1 VILLQEFKDATERW
15 GERTG
20 YPTHDQIADE
30 LGAKQVNYD
39 IVDTTRWGQ
48 VVEYVY
54 ERDGEFVKVTYEE
67 GSGDSDIDY
76 SPEFTDVVPVTKTV
90 VTYVPVEPKVSSGVG
105 DAVANAMS
113 F

>member
-1 VILLQEFKDATERW
+1 MALVDEFREKS
-15 GERTG
+15 GG
-20 YPTHDQIADE
+20 YYPNHDEIADE
-30 LGAKQVNYD
+30 VGATQVHYD

-54 ERDGEFVKVTYEE
+54 QRGAEYVKVTYEE

-76 SPEFTDVVPVTKTV
+76 DADVQQVKPVERV
-90 VTYVPVEPKVSSGVG
+90 VTDYI
-105 DAVANAMS
+105 A